1 MLLSGREILI
11 VEDEV
16 LLRKRLAAYLE
27 SQDASCTVVGTLEEG
42 RRALEN
48 LPLDYVL
55 ADVNLPDGVG
65 LDLIEVAI
73 AQGEVPIVIMTA
85 DGGVEVAVE
94 AMKRGATDY
103 LAKPFDPQELPLV
116 LARAEKGRRQE
127 RLTRHRNLPTAGKAR
142 DEGLFFGDSLQ
153 AFRSQLRK
161 VIEADRR
168 LSDKLPPV
176 LIEGETG
183 TGKTSVARWL
193 HANGS
198 RSDKE
203 LVVVNCAALPEQL
216 AESELFGHE
225 KGAFTDAKQARIGLF
240 EAADGGTLFLDE
252 IASLSPTLQAKVL
265 TAIEEGRI
273 RKVGSS
279 KVVEINV
286 RLIAASNRSLKELS
300 DKGEFREDLYHRLN
314 LLSFVIPPLRERGDD
329 ALRMA
334 EHLLENLSRK
344 YGYKSAAFSERC
356 KRWIGNYEWP
366 GNVRELEHEIERAL
380 VLGDPERLE
389 FLGMP
394 SAVNG
399 EAEATQGGDL
409 DGGDW
414 LNPAWE
420 LPESGFSLERAI
432 DRLIDIAIDGC
443 GGNVS
448 KAARRIGVARDY
460 IRYRKGK
467 KKRNEGENGG

>member
-1 MLLSGREILI
+1 MSSVLSGREILI

-27 SQDASCTVVGTLEEG
+27 SQGASCTGVGSLEEG
-42 RRALEN
+42 KRALED

-73 AQGEVPIVIMTA
+73 EQGEVPIVIMTA
-85 DGGVEVAVE
+85 DGGVKVAVD
-94 AMKRGATDY
+94 AMKRGASDY
-103 LAKPFDPQELPLV
+103 LAKPFDPEEVPLV
-116 LARAEKGRRQE
+116 LARAETGRRQV
-127 RLTRHRNLPTAGKAR
+127 RLKRHRNLPTSSGSS
-142 DEGLFFGDSLQ
+142 DQGLFFGDSLA
-153 AFRSQLRK
+153 AFREQLQK

-168 LSDKLPPV
+168 LTDKLPPV

-193 HANGS
+193 HVNGS

-252 IASLSPTLQAKVL
+252 IASLSASLQAKVL

-279 KVVEINV
+279 KMVEINV

-300 DKGEFREDLYHRLN
+300 EKNEFREDLYHRLN
-314 LLSFVIPPLRERGDD
+314 LLSFVIPPLRERGNDT
-329 ALRMA
+329 LLMA
-334 EHLLENLSRK
+334 DHLLAGLSRK
-344 YGYKSAAFSERC
+344 YGYKRAQFSERC
-356 KRWIGNYEWP
+356 KRWICEYEWP

-380 VLGDPERLE
+380 VLGDPESLE

-394 SAVNG
+394 SSTSEGSEANG
-399 EAEATQGGDL
+399 ENG
-409 DGGDW
+409 GGDW
-414 LNPAWE
+414 LNPAWS
-420 LPESGFSLERAI
+420 LPETGFSLERAI
-432 DRLIDIAIDGC
+432 DRLIDCAIDAC
-443 GGNVS
+443 SGNVS

-467 KKRNEGENGG
+467 KVKRNGG

>member
-1 MLLSGREILI
+1 M
-11 VEDEV
+11 
-16 LLRKRLAAYLE
+16 
-27 SQDASCTVVGTLEEG
+27 
-42 RRALEN
+42 
-48 LPLDYVL
+48 
-55 ADVNLPDGVG
+55 
-65 LDLIEVAI
+65 
-73 AQGEVPIVIMTA
+73 
-85 DGGVEVAVE
+85 
-94 AMKRGATDY
+94 
-103 LAKPFDPQELPLV
+103 
-116 LARAEKGRRQE
+116 
-127 RLTRHRNLPTAGKAR
+127 
-142 DEGLFFGDSLQ
+142 
-153 AFRSQLRK
+153 
-161 VIEADRR
+161 IEADRR

-252 IASLSPTLQAKVL
+252 IASLSPGLQAKVL

-279 KVVEINV
+279 KQIEVNV
-286 RLIAASNRSLKELS
+286 RLIAASNRSLKELAEQG
-300 DKGEFREDLYHRLN
+300 DFREDLYHRLN

-334 EHLLENLSRK
+334 EHLLVNLARK
-344 YGYKSAAFSERC
+344 YGYKDAAFSERC
-356 KRWIGNYEWP
+356 RRWIANYDWP

-380 VLGDPERLE
+380 VLGDPRSLE

-394 SAVNG
+394 SVSSSSEEVSG
-399 EAEATQGGDL
+399 SE
-409 DGGDW
+409 GGDW

-420 LPESGFSLERAI
+420 LPEEGFSLERAI
-432 DRLIDIAIDGC
+432 DRLIDLAIEECD
-443 GGNVS
+443 GNVS
-448 KAARRIGVARDY
+448 KAARRVGVARDY

-467 KKRNEGENGG
+467 RGKKD

>member
-1 MLLSGREILI
+1 MSALLSGREILI
-11 VEDEV
+11 VEDEL
-16 LLRKRLAAYLE
+16 LLRKRLAVYLE
-27 SQDASCTVVGTLEEG
+27 SQGASCTAVGTFDEG
-42 RRALEN
+42 RNALER

-55 ADVNLPDGVG
+55 ANVKLPDGLG
-65 LDLIEVAI
+65 LDLIEVAQ
-73 AQGEVPIVIMTA
+73 AQGDVPIVIMTA
-85 DGGVEVAVE
+85 DGGVSAAVD
-94 AMKRGATDY
+94 AMRRGASDY
-103 LAKPFDPQELPLV
+103 LAKPFDPEEVSLV
-116 LARAEKGRRQE
+116 LGRAQSGRRE
-127 RLTRHRNLPTAGKAR
+127 SRLKRHRNQPRNQPTSDK
-142 DEGLFFGDSLQ
+142 GLFFGDSLDV
-153 AFRSQLRK
+153 FRAQLDR

-183 TGKTSVARWL
+183 TGKTSLARWL

-203 LVVVNCAALPEQL
+203 LVVVNCAALPDQL

-225 KGAFTDAKQARIGLF
+225 KGAFSDAKQARIGLF

-252 IASLSPTLQAKVL
+252 IASLSPVLQAKVL

-273 RKVGSS
+273 RKLGSS
-279 KVVEINV
+279 KQIDVNV
-286 RLIAASNRSLKELS
+286 RLIAASNQPLKELS
-300 DKGEFREDLYHRLN
+300 ANGEFREDLYHRLN
-314 LLSFVIPPLRERGDD
+314 LLCFTVPPLRDRGED

-334 EHLLENLSRK
+334 DHLLVGLARK
-344 YGYKSAAFSERC
+344 YGYKQSAFSDRC
-356 KRWIGNYEWP
+356 RCWISSYEWP

-380 VLGDPERLE
+380 VLGDASSLE

-394 SAVNG
+394 GTS
-399 EAEATQGGDL
+399 GDSGVAWG
-409 DGGDW
+409 DASNGDW

-420 LPESGFSLERAI
+420 LPQEGFSLEAAI
-432 DRLIDIAIDGC
+432 DRLIDLAIEKC

-460 IRYRKGK
+460 IRYRKTKKGK
-467 KKRNEGENGG
+467 

>member
-1 MLLSGREILI
+1 MSTLLSGREILV
-11 VEDEV
+11 VEDES

-27 SQDASCTVVGTLEEG
+27 TQGAEVTAVGSVQEG
-42 RRALEN
+42 RNVLQSM
-48 LPLDYVL
+48 PLDYVL
-55 ADVNLPDGVG
+55 ADVNLPDGLG
-65 LDLIEVAI
+65 LDLIEVAQ
-73 AQGEVPIVIMTA
+73 AQGDIPIVIMTA

-94 AMKRGATDY
+94 AIKRGASDY
-103 LAKPFDPQELPLV
+103 LAKPFDPNELPLV
-116 LARAEKGRRQE
+116 LGRAQSGRRE
-127 RLTRHRNLPTAGKAR
+127 TRLQKHRNQAANKVTS
-142 DEGLFFGDSLQ
+142 DEGLFFGESLE
-153 AFRSQLRK
+153 AFRGQMQK
-161 VIEADRR
+161 VIEADKR

-252 IASLSPTLQAKVL
+252 IASLTAPLQAKVL

-279 KVVEINV
+279 KLIDVNV

-300 DKGEFREDLYHRLN
+300 ERGEFREDLYHRLN
-314 LLSFVIPPLRERGDD
+314 LLNFTIPPLRERGGD

-334 EHLLENLSRK
+334 EHLLEGLARK
-344 YGYKSAAFSERC
+344 YGYKKAGFSERC
-356 KRWIGNYEWP
+356 CRWICNYEWP
-366 GNVRELEHEIERAL
+366 GNVRELQHEIERAL
-380 VLGDPERLE
+380 VLGDPESLE

-394 SAVNG
+394 SG
-399 EAEATQGGDL
+399 ATGSASSGPASN

-414 LNPAWE
+414 LNPAWS
-420 LPESGFSLERAI
+420 LPEEGFMLEAAI
-432 DRLIDIAIDGC
+432 DRLIDLAIDEC

-460 IRYRKGK
+460 IRYRKTKKGK
-467 KKRNEGENGG
+467 

>member
-1 MLLSGREILI
+1 MSTLLSGREILI

-27 SQDASCTVVGTLEEG
+27 SQGAACTAVGTLAEG
-42 RRALEN
+42 RNALEN

-55 ADVNLPDGVG
+55 ADVNLPDGLG
-65 LDLIEVAI
+65 LDLIEVAQE
-73 AQGEVPIVIMTA
+73 QGEIPIVIMTA
-85 DGGVEVAVE
+85 DGGVAVAVE
-94 AMKRGATDY
+94 AIKRGASDY
-103 LAKPFDPQELPLV
+103 LAKPFDPQEVPLV
-116 LARAEKGRRQE
+116 LGRAQSGRRE
-127 RLTRHRNLPTAGKAR
+127 SRLQRHRNLPTSSSSS
-142 DEGLFFGDSLQ
+142 DEGLFFGESLE
-153 AFRSQLRK
+153 AFRAQLQK

-225 KGAFTDAKQARIGLF
+225 KGAFTDAKQVRIGLF

-252 IASLSPTLQAKVL
+252 IASLSPLLQAKVL

-279 KVVEINV
+279 KQIEVNV

-300 DKGEFREDLYHRLN
+300 AQGDFREDLYHRLN
-314 LLSFVIPPLRERGDD
+314 LLSFTIPPLRDRGED

-334 EHLLENLSRK
+334 EHLLTGLARK
-344 YGYKSAAFSERC
+344 YGYKKAAFSERC
-356 KRWIGNYEWP
+356 RRWICSYEWP
-366 GNVRELEHEIERAL
+366 GNVRELQHEIERAL
-380 VLGDPERLE
+380 VLGDAESLE

-394 SAVNG
+394 GGAGGAV
-399 EAEATQGGDL
+399 GGSIDA
-409 DGGDW
+409 DNGDW
-414 LNPAWE
+414 LNPVWE
-420 LPESGFSLERAI
+420 LPAEGFSLEAAI
-432 DRLIDIAIDGC
+432 DRLIDIAIDEC

-460 IRYRKGK
+460 IRYRKTK
-467 KKRNEGENGG
+467 KGR

>member
-1 MLLSGREILI
+1 MSILLSGREILI

-27 SQDASCTVVGTLEEG
+27 SQGASCTAVGTLAE
-42 RRALEN
+42 ALN
-48 LPLDYVL
+48 ALADLPLDYVL
-55 ADVNLPDGVG
+55 ADVHLPDGLG
-65 LDLIEVAI
+65 LDLIEA
-73 AQGEVPIVIMTA
+73 AQEQGSIPVVIMTA
-85 DGGVEVAVE
+85 DGGVSVAVE
-94 AMKRGATDY
+94 AIRRGASDY

-116 LARAEKGRRQE
+116 LGRAESGRRE
-127 RLTRHRNLPTAGKAR
+127 SRLKRHRNLPSSSASS
-142 DEGLFFGDSLQ
+142 DDGLFFGASLE
-153 AFRSQLRK
+153 AFRVQLQK
-161 VIEADRR
+161 VIEAEKR

-193 HANGS
+193 HANGA
-198 RSDKE
+198 RCEKD
-203 LVVVNCAALPEQL
+203 LVVINCAALPEQL

-252 IASLSPTLQAKVL
+252 IASLSPGLQAKVL

-273 RKVGSS
+273 RRVGST
-279 KVVEINV
+279 KLIDVNV
-286 RLIAASNRSLKELS
+286 RFMAASNRPLKQLAQ
-300 DKGEFREDLYHRLN
+300 DGLFREDLYHRLN
-314 LLSFVIPPLRERGDD
+314 LLSFTIPPLRDRGED

-334 EHLLENLSRK
+334 EHLLVGLARK
-344 YGYKSAAFSERC
+344 YGYKRAAFSERC
-356 KRWIGNYEWP
+356 RRWICNYEWP
-366 GNVRELEHEIERAL
+366 GNVRELQHEIERAL
-380 VLGDPERLE
+380 VLGDAASLE

-394 SAVNG
+394 SVVPSSS
-399 EAEATQGGDL
+399 QGSAKGDS
-409 DGGDW
+409 GDW

-420 LPESGFSLERAI
+420 LPPEGFMLEDAI
-432 DRLIDIAIDGC
+432 DRLIDLAIEEC

-460 IRYRKGK
+460 IRYRKTK
-467 KKRNEGENGG
+467 KVK

>member
-1 MLLSGREILI
+1 MSTLLSGREILI

-27 SQDASCTVVGTLEEG
+27 SQGAACTAVGTLEEG
-42 RRALEN
+42 RNALEN
-48 LPLDYVL
+48 LPLDYVM
-55 ADVNLPDGVG
+55 ADVNLPDGLG
-65 LDLIEVAI
+65 LDLIEVAHE
-73 AQGEVPIVIMTA
+73 QGEIPIVIMTA
-85 DGGVEVAVE
+85 DGGVPVAVD
-94 AMKRGATDY
+94 AIRRGASDY
-103 LAKPFDPQELPLV
+103 LAKPFDPQEVPLV
-116 LARAEKGRRQE
+116 LGRAQSGRRE
-127 RLTRHRNLPTAGKAR
+127 SRLQRHRNLPTTQASS
-142 DEGLFFGDSLQ
+142 DEGLFFGDSLE
-153 AFRSQLRK
+153 AFRAQLHK
-161 VIEADRR
+161 VIDADRR

-252 IASLSPTLQAKVL
+252 IASLTATLQAKVL

-279 KVVEINV
+279 KLIDVNV

-300 DKGEFREDLYHRLN
+300 GQGEFREDLYHRLN
-314 LLSFVIPPLRERGDD
+314 LLSFTIPPLRERGED

-334 EHLLENLSRK
+334 EHLLTGLARK
-344 YGYKSAAFSERC
+344 YGYKRAAFSERC
-356 KRWIGNYEWP
+356 RRWICSYEWP
-366 GNVRELEHEIERAL
+366 GNVRELQHEIERSL
-380 VLGDPERLE
+380 VLGDAESLE
-389 FLGMP
+389 FMGMP
-394 SAVNG
+394 DVTGSSDTSSTEPDN
-399 EAEATQGGDL
+399 
-409 DGGDW
+409 GDW

-420 LPESGFSLERAI
+420 LPKEGFQLEAAI
-432 DRLIDIAIDGC
+432 DRLIDLAIDEC

-460 IRYRKGK
+460 IRYRKTKKGK
-467 KKRNEGENGG
+467 

>member
-1 MLLSGREILI
+1 MSTLLSGREILI

-27 SQDASCTVVGTLEEG
+27 SQGAACTAVGTLAEG
-42 RRALEN
+42 RNALEN

-55 ADVNLPDGVG
+55 ADVNLPDGLG
-65 LDLIEVAI
+65 LDLIEI
-73 AQGEVPIVIMTA
+73 AQEQGEVPIVIMTA
-85 DGGVEVAVE
+85 DGGVPVAVD
-94 AMKRGATDY
+94 AIRRGASDY
-103 LAKPFDPQELPLV
+103 LAKPFDPQEVPLV
-116 LARAEKGRRQE
+116 LGRAQSGRRE
-127 RLTRHRNLPTAGKAR
+127 SRLKRHRNLPTNQTSS
-142 DEGLFFGDSLQ
+142 DEGLFFGDSLE
-153 AFRSQLRK
+153 AFRNQLHK
-161 VIEADRR
+161 VIDADRR

-198 RSDKE
+198 RSDNE

-252 IASLSPTLQAKVL
+252 IASLTPGLQAKVL

-279 KVVEINV
+279 KQIDVNV

-300 DKGEFREDLYHRLN
+300 EQGEFRGDLYHRLN
-314 LLSFVIPPLRERGDD
+314 LLCFTIPPLRDRGED

-334 EHLLENLSRK
+334 EHLLTALARK
-344 YGYKSAAFSERC
+344 YGYKRTSFSERC
-356 KRWIGNYEWP
+356 SRWIRSYEWP
-366 GNVRELEHEIERAL
+366 GNVRELQHEIERGL
-380 VLGDPERLE
+380 VLGNPENLE
-389 FLGMP
+389 FMGMP
-394 SAVNG
+394 AATESA
-399 EAEATQGGDL
+399 ETALTGGDN
-409 DGGDW
+409 GDW

-420 LPESGFSLERAI
+420 LPEEGFNLEAAI
-432 DRLIDIAIDGC
+432 DRLIDLAIGEC

-460 IRYRKGK
+460 IRYRKTK
-467 KKRNEGENGG
+467 KSK